1 MKNTIK
7 ETPQKQ
13 KIDKPKK
20 FKKYIYYLVSTIVTI
35 LIIFFTVFA
44 IGISVVISI
53 YYNNL
58 PSVSNSI
65 NINNNKNT
73 VFYNKNPEYKKSVYV
88 PYNKI
93 STYMIKSMIS
103 AEDVHFFSDNMGIN
117 FLSTLRSLYNDIF
130 QKQIGI
136 QGASTITQ
144 QLVKNTFLS
153 NKRDVQNKIKEI
165 LLSIKIS
172 QMYSKKQ
179 ILDAYLNDIY
189 FGDGSYGIEAASQ
202 RYFGIP
208 ASKLDLAQAAML
220 AGVVQAPSIYSPI
233 SGTNPKLG
241 VVRQIYVLNQMIK
254 HENIIHIPVAEI
266 IKAERQKLIYK

>member
-1 MKNTIK
+1 MKKVIIKNPLNNNINT
-7 ETPQKQ
+7 
-13 KIDKPKK
+13 
-20 FKKYIYYLVSTIVTI
+20 KKYIYYVVSVFVTI
-35 LIIFFTVFA
+35 LMLFFIVFIIS
-44 IGISVVISI
+44 ISVVVSV

-58 PSVSNSI
+58 PNVSNSI
-65 NINNNKNT
+65 NINANKNYI
-73 VFYNKNPEYKKSVYV
+73 FYSKNPEYKKSVYI
-88 PYNKI
+88 PYDKI

-103 AEDVHFFSDNMGIN
+103 AEDVHFFSDNVGIN

-172 QMYSKKQ
+172 QIYSKKQ

-189 FGDGSYGIEAASQ
+189 FGYGSYGIESASE

-208 ASKLDLAQAAML
+208 ASKLNLSQSAML

-241 VVRQIYVLNQMIK
+241 VIRQRYVLNQMLK
-254 HENIIHIPVAEI
+254 HRNIINIPSAEI
-266 IKAERQKLIYK
+266 INAENQKLVYKK